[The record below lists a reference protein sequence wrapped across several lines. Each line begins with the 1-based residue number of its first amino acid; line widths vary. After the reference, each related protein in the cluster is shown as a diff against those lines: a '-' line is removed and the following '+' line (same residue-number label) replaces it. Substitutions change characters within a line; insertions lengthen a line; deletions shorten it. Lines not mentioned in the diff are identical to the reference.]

1 MIFQTYEYMP
11 DLLLSKATAN
21 SRAVEERQNLEKL
34 KRDNKVN
41 GRTLAA
47 LQAKNDEFESKQ
59 NTLMQEYETW
69 KEKSAAVSVYADYWD
84 RGP

>member
-1 MIFQTYEYMP
+1 MP

-59 NTLMQEYETW
+59 TTLMQEYETW